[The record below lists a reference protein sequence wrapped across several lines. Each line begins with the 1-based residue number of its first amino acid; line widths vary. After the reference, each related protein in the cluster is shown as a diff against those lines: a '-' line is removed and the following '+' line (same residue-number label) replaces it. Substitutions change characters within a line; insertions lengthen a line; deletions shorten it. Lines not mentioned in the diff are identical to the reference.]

1 RLAQPGR
8 ARRARGLPRRGGSPD
23 ELPDRPADLRGAA
36 VTTVLLTGMSGTGKS
51 TVLARLRELGHAAVD
66 IDDEGLLD
74 ESGAEA
80 LWDEDGVERVLAT
93 SPRPLF
99 LAGCAANQ
107 GRFYPDLTHVVL
119 LSAPAD
125 VVRERLATRTTNPFG
140 RTPEELA
147 RVLADLAEV
156 EPLLRRGATLEV
168 DTARAS
174 PEEVVRL
181 VLDHAG
187 LATPPTTEETR

>member
-1 RLAQPGR
+1 M
-8 ARRARGLPRRGGSPD
+8 
-23 ELPDRPADLRGAA
+23 
-36 VTTVLLTGMSGTGKS
+36 TTVLLTGMSGTGKS

-74 ESGAEA
+74 ESGEEA
-80 LWDEDGVERVLAT
+80 LWVEDGVERVLAT

-168 DTARAS
+168 DTSRAS

>member
-1 RLAQPGR
+1 M
-8 ARRARGLPRRGGSPD
+8 
-23 ELPDRPADLRGAA
+23 
-36 VTTVLLTGMSGTGKS
+36 TTVLLTGMSGTGKS

-74 ESGAEA
+74 ESGEEA

-107 GRFYPDLTHVVL
+107 GRFYPHLTHVVL

-168 DTARAS
+168 DTSRAS

>member
-1 RLAQPGR
+1 
-8 ARRARGLPRRGGSPD
+8 
-23 ELPDRPADLRGAA
+23 

-74 ESGAEA
+74 ESGEEA

-168 DTARAS
+168 DTSRAS

>member
-1 RLAQPGR
+1 M
-8 ARRARGLPRRGGSPD
+8 
-23 ELPDRPADLRGAA
+23 
-36 VTTVLLTGMSGTGKS
+36 TTVLLTGMSGTGKS

-74 ESGAEA
+74 ESGEEA

-168 DTARAS
+168 DTSRAS

>member
-1 RLAQPGR
+1 M
-8 ARRARGLPRRGGSPD
+8 
-23 ELPDRPADLRGAA
+23 
-36 VTTVLLTGMSGTGKS
+36 TTVLLTGMSGTGKS

-74 ESGAEA
+74 ESGEEA

-168 DTARAS
+168 DTSRAS
-174 PEEVVRL
+174 PEEAVRL